1 MMVMASSLVCRNG
14 NQGTT
19 RDRAELGRGTDALH
33 ATIEHASQAGG
44 VLERFAASAK
54 Q

>member
-1 MMVMASSLVCRNG
+1 MIEP
-14 NQGTT
+14 
-19 RDRAELGRGTDALH
+19 ELGRSTDALH
-33 ATIEHASQAGG
+33 ATIEHAAQAGG